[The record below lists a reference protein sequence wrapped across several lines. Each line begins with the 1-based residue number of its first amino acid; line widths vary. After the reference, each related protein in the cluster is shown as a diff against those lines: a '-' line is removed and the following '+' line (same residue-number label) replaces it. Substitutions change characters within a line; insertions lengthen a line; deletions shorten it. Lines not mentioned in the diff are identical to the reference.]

1 MASIQFN
8 QSSTLKSLQFSLFQF
23 RGHQLSVWPDPGK
36 DLRASGQTDRSW
48 CIVVLWHSSWSHTC
62 KWNIYCLTVS
72 NTWPCLPLITRR
84 LLTRYIR
91 FLAGTICVSLD
102 PFWFPS
108 PPPFNLSTL
117 HLNGGE
123 KKIFCVWSWVVP
135 LREQHLSRWAK
146 PLEEQEGLPPPLTLH
161 RDLSGAPLCCESM
174 QHKKKP
180 LCDASEGYKQPVRRA
195 EGVAGTGGSLFLLL
209 K

>member
-48 CIVVLWHSSWSHTC
+48 CIVVLWHSSWSHTS

-72 NTWPCLPLITRR
+72 NTWPCLTLITRR

-102 PFWFPS
+102 AFWFPS

-123 KKIFCVWSWVVP
+123 KNLLCVVLRRSPEGAAPFKVSQTSRGAGRTTASFNTSQRLERGAAVLRIHAAQQKTP
-135 LREQHLSRWAK
+135 LW
-146 PLEEQEGLPPPLTLH
+146 
-161 RDLSGAPLCCESM
+161 C
-174 QHKKKP
+174 
-180 LCDASEGYKQPVRRA
+180 V
-195 EGVAGTGGSLFLLL
+195 GGI
-209 K
+209 